1 MNTMLV
7 TGGGR
12 GIGAAICRLAARND
26 WAVAVNYSRS
36 KAAAEALVRDIRDN
50 GGTASAFQAD
60 VGREA
65 DVLRL
70 FEAVDREFGSLG
82 AVVNNAATDHAGP
95 VEDFRVEDFLRVL
108 SVNTIGPWLCARE
121 GIRRMSTAR
130 GGKGGV
136 IVNISSISA
145 RTGGLPSDVMYA
157 SSKGAV
163 DSFTLG
169 LAKEVGRQGI
179 RVVGVR
185 PGITRTEIFDKSEG
199 GLARVMAVA
208 ERDTVLGRIAEADE
222 VANLVVWLASPA
234 ASYVT
239 ATYYDISAGR

>member
-1 MNTMLV
+1 
-7 TGGGR
+7 
-12 GIGAAICRLAARND
+12 
-26 WAVAVNYSRS
+26 
-36 KAAAEALVRDIRDN
+36 
-50 GGTASAFQAD
+50 
-60 VGREA
+60 
-65 DVLRL
+65 
-70 FEAVDREFGSLG
+70 
-82 AVVNNAATDHAGP
+82 
-95 VEDFRVEDFLRVL
+95 
-108 SVNTIGPWLCARE
+108 
-121 GIRRMSTAR
+121 MSTEQ

-169 LAKEVGRQGI
+169 LAREVGRQGI

-185 PGITRTEIFDKSEG
+185 PGITRTEIFEKSEG

-239 ATYYDISAGR
+239 GTYYDISAGR

>member
-185 PGITRTEIFDKSEG
+185 PSITRTEIFDKSEG

>member
-36 KAAAEALVRDIRDN
+36 KAAAEGVVRDIREN
-50 GGTASAFQAD
+50 GGKARAFQAD
-60 VGREA
+60 IGKEA

-70 FEAVDREFGSLG
+70 FEDIDREFGNLG
-82 AVVNNAATDHAGP
+82 AVVNNAAIDHAAH
-95 VEDFRVEDFLRVL
+95 VKDFRVEDFLRVL
-108 SVNTIGPWLCARE
+108 SVNTIGTWLCARE
-121 GIRRMSTAR
+121 GIKRMSTEQ

-185 PGITRTEIFDKSEG
+185 PGITRTEIFEKSEG

-239 ATYYDISAGR
+239 GTHYDISAGR

>member
-1 MNTMLV
+1 MLFRSREN
-7 TGGGR
+7 GGR
-12 GIGAAICRLAARND
+12 
-26 WAVAVNYSRS
+26 
-36 KAAAEALVRDIRDN
+36 
-50 GGTASAFQAD
+50 ASAFQAD
-60 VGREA
+60 IGRES

-70 FEAVDREFGSLG
+70 FEEVDREFGSLG
-82 AVVNNAATDHAGP
+82 AVVNNAAIDHAAQ
-95 VEDFRVEDFLRVL
+95 VKDFRVEDFLRVL
-108 SVNTIGPWLCARE
+108 SVNTIGTWLCARE
-121 GIRRMSTAR
+121 GIKRMSTER
-130 GGKGGV
+130 GGAGGV

-185 PGITRTEIFDKSEG
+185 PGITRTEIFEKSEG

-208 ERDTVLGRIAEADE
+208 ERDTALGRIAEADE

-239 ATYYDISAGR
+239 GTCYDISAGR